1 MIWDNV
7 RKGKKKTKPTQTK
20 TPTLSYFTNK
30 HIISIICPE
39 QLKLPNLAEVHVNVN
54 EFWKRL
60 TCTHLQAA
68 LKKNL
73 F

>member
-1 MIWDNV
+1 MLE
-7 RKGKKKTKPTQTK
+7 RGKKETQPTQTK

-30 HIISIICPE
+30 HIKSIICPE

-54 EFWKRL
+54 EFWQKVNVHSL
-60 TCTHLQAA
+60 ASCF
-68 LKKNL
+68 KKNL